1 MNGGARTLLHRPNGS
16 FDFTGMVVGGG
27 NVEPGR
33 EDVVLDALKFH
44 DGVQIGVVETPG
56 LVHCQ
61 NRLDLPEEGCFVS
74 VEYGSNGAELDFARD
89 GMKKRVALDVEN
101 VHAKC
106 HITVVLQDKTWDL
119 YRVESRDML
128 GGAFGCFP

>member
-1 MNGGARTLLHRPNGS
+1 MIGS
-16 FDFTGMVVGGG
+16 GG

-33 EDVVLDALKFH
+33 EDVVSDALKYH
-44 DGVQIGVVETPG
+44 VGMQIGDVETPE

-61 NRLDLPEEGCFVS
+61 NRLDLTEEACFVP
-74 VEYGSNGAELDFARD
+74 VEYGSNGAELNFARN

-119 YRVESRDML
+119 HGVKSSDML
-128 GGAFGCFP
+128 GRAFCCFSFKGGYVGTVDE